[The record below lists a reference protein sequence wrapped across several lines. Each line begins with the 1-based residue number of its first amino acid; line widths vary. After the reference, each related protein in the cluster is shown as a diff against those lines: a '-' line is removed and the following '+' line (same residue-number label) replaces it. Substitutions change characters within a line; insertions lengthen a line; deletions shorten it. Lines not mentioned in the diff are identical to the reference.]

1 MIQMMDNT
9 PWVERYSIY
18 SRVEFVRQTHY
29 DEGGLTPMGVMYRDH
44 EAPLAYLQALPD
56 IGTRSLAQLDFNG
69 DVLDDP
75 PAQLDEV
82 VEQVDHELNARGL
95 ATPSDL
101 IVVLMG
107 APIRE
112 RRQTN
117 LLRVHRVRA
126 EAPPEEGSAEAVAAG
141 ASETAE

>member
-1 MIQMMDNT
+1 VWGIE
-9 PWVERYSIY
+9 PVVLE
-18 SRVEFVRQTHY
+18 
-29 DEGGLTPMGVMYRDH
+29 
-44 EAPLAYLQALPD
+44 EAPEQ
-56 IGTRSLAQLDFNG
+56 I
-69 DVLDDP
+69 DD
-75 PAQLDEV
+75 V
-82 VEQVDHELNARGL
+82 VEQVDQELIARGM
-95 ATPSDL
+95 ATPADL

-126 EAPPEEGSAEAVAAG
+126 EEPPEEGSAEAVAAG